1 MLRNTLL
8 YLSNQ
13 PRVFKFVRNNRLAK
27 HFASRFVAGE
37 TADAALARLL
47 TCWAKASTRKTKHAQ
62 RAMNT

>member
-37 TADAALARLL
+37 TVEEALAACLLYTSDAADE
-47 TCWAKASTRKTKHAQ
+47 
-62 RAMNT
+62 